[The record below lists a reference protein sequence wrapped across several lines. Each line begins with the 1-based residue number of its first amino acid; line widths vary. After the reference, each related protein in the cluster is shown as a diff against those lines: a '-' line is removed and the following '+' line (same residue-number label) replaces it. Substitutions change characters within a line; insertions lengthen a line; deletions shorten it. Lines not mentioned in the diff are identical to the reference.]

1 VRTGAREHAVTGRPR
16 ALGAVAVA
24 LGLIGC
30 PDTELPGGDLAG
42 TAVCS
47 SEVVEAFRAASQAGH
62 RDDLWIA
69 FVDVGQGDAIWIRT
83 PGERDAAAHEILVD
97 AGDNGT
103 FGRSDGGA
111 ALIDFMT
118 ENEWPP
124 GSPIHALIVTN
135 PDQDHYGGAQALL
148 FGQRGYDVGLYADP
162 GRASESEGYTR
173 FIGDVE
179 AKPGLELLRPARTLL
194 PARFPGFSDGQVV
207 FTLLSSDENAPTEN
221 GASIVLR
228 VDFAGRRVLLTG
240 DAEAETLEALAVAR
254 PNDVRANVL
263 KVSHHGSKN
272 NSPRTFLDAVFPTE
286 TAASLDRYAVVP
298 VGPGNTYGHPE
309 SGVLESLTEA
319 VGLRGLY
326 RTDRGDAGKGLGE
339 GPGDDHVLLRITP
352 DGQLTV
358 CYTYPDTPAPAAPP
372 GAP

>member
-1 VRTGAREHAVTGRPR
+1 LCVT
-16 ALGAVAVA
+16 
-24 LGLIGC
+24 GC
-30 PDTELPGGDLAG
+30 PDTELPGGGLAG

-47 SEVVEAFRAASQAGH
+47 GEFIEAFRGASQAER

-83 PGERDAAAHEILVD
+83 PGERNAAAHEILVD

-148 FGQRGYDVGLYADP
+148 FGQRGYDVSLYADP
-162 GRASESEGYTR
+162 GRSSDSEGYMR

-179 AKPGLELLRPARTLL
+179 GKPGLEVLRPARTLL
-194 PARFPGFSDGQVV
+194 PARLPGLSDGQVV
-207 FTLLSSDENAPTEN
+207 FTLLASDENAPTEN

-228 VDFAGRRVLLTG
+228 VDYAGRRVLLTG

-254 PNDVRANVL
+254 PADLKANVL

-272 NSPRTFLDAVFPTE
+272 NSPRTFVDAVFPLA
-286 TAASLDRYAVVP
+286 TASSLDRYAIVP

-309 SGVLESLTEA
+309 PGVLESLALA

-326 RTDRGDAGKGLGE
+326 RTDRGDAGKGLAE

-358 CYTYPDTPAPAAPP
+358 CYAYPDAPAPAAPS

>member
-1 VRTGAREHAVTGRPR
+1 VRARAREHAVTRWPR
-16 ALGAVAVA
+16 RAGAIAVSIA
-24 LGLIGC
+24 LIGC

-47 SEVVEAFRAASQAGH
+47 TEVVEAFRSASQAES

-111 ALIDFMT
+111 ALIRFMT

-148 FGQRGYDVGLYADP
+148 FGQSAYDVSLYADP

-173 FIGDVE
+173 FIGDVT
-179 AKPGLELLRPARTLL
+179 AKAGLEVLRPARTLL
-194 PARFPGFSDGQVV
+194 PERLPGFSDGQVT
-207 FTLLSSDENAPTEN
+207 FTVLASDENAATEN
-221 GASIVLR
+221 GASIILR
-228 VDFAGRRVLLTG
+228 IDFAGRSVLLTG

-254 PNDVRANVL
+254 PSELRANVL

-272 NSPRTFLDAVFPTE
+272 NSPRTFVDAVFPAA

-298 VGPGNTYGHPE
+298 VGPGNGYGHPAPDI
-309 SGVLESLTEA
+309 LESLGLA

-326 RTDRGDAGKGLGE
+326 RTDRNDEGKGLAE
-339 GPGDDHVLLRITP
+339 GPGDDHILLRITR
-352 DGQLTV
+352 DGRMTV
-358 CYTYPDTPAPAAPP
+358 CYAYPDAPTPAAPP
-372 GAP
+372 GTP